1 MLAGRTRG
9 RQTRPSGAGGFCH
22 RLRWQNPPARN
33 PTRNQAEVP
42 VVADLAKVPLSK
54 RLFGSGW

>member
-9 RQTRPSGAGGFCH
+9 RQTR
-22 RLRWQNPPARN
+22 PPARN

-42 VVADLAKVPLSK
+42 VVADLAKVPVSK